1 MRHPQNTEK
10 GAEIMAVSEAQKKSA
25 KKWDAA
31 NLDRVSIA
39 MPKGMKDTVKAAA
52 AAVGESMNQ
61 YIIGAVEQRISGK
74 GPQSAAETH
83 ENEGAIT
90 CSRRAQNRAGGRT
103 EGRGGYSC
111 VCCPCS
117 HEPRPA
123 GQDGPCAESQHKGAG
138 CSKLSGGFSP
148 VRCCQSWRCRLHGSV
163 QKKKPRTIQGLTRRI
178 NPQ

>member
-52 AAVGESMNQ
+52 AAGRACASA
-61 YIIGAVEQRISGK
+61 GAAGRQR
-74 GPQSAAETH
+74 PAERRRDTRKR
-83 ENEGAIT
+83 GGYT